1 MTGAAQDGSRN
12 NGTLLDPAGLLQIL
26 ESNRRLTVRVIEAF
40 PEEALFQ
47 YKPVEILRPFGEMV
61 QEILNIEDDFVRG
74 IALGE
79 WYFGK
84 VADDARTKADL
95 LAACEQVRA
104 RTRELWPRVT
114 TERLLQVESDPFF
127 GGPPQSHFER
137 LVYALENEIH
147 HRGQGYVYLRELGIE
162 PPLFYER

>member
-1 MTGAAQDGSRN
+1 MTAAGRDDPRN
-12 NGTLLDPAGLLQIL
+12 NGTLLDPAGLLDIL
-26 ESNRRLTVRVIEAF
+26 ESNRRLTLRVIQAF
-40 PEEALFQ
+40 PEDALFN

-61 QEILNIEDDFVRG
+61 QEILNIEDDYIRG

-79 WYFGK
+79 WSFGK
-84 VADDARTKADL
+84 VADNTRTKADL
-95 LAACEQVRA
+95 LAVCEQVRA
-104 RTRELWPRVT
+104 RTREVWPSIT
-114 TERLLQVESDPFF
+114 TERLLQVEPDPFF